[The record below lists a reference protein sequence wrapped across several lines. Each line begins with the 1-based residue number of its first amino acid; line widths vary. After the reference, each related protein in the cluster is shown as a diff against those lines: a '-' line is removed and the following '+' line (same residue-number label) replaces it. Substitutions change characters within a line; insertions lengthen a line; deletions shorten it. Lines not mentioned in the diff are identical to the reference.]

1 MVKNT
6 KGGSFHKKLARKK
19 EDEAKIIKVNLD
31 VNFEQDIIVLID
43 KNIGNCFTARLIH
56 CEDETN
62 NFKDKELKVL
72 HQRGKNA
79 KNIFHKTS
87 SRLALVTIVTDCK
100 LTSNCI
106 GYVEEFLE
114 HNHINEYLKN
124 KLINQET
131 YNKLKQFMKSNIVE
145 LENNEENFFE
155 TDDNK
160 DTSKLESLV
169 EECDVDKI

>member
-1 MVKNT
+1 MQQP
-6 KGGSFHKKLARKK
+6 FQHIKKVILLLIAMQILNNGLFAQ
-19 EDEAKIIKVNLD
+19 DVLYNSGEAAIIHSVTD
-31 VNFEQDIIVLID
+31 YI
-43 KNIGNCFTARLIH
+43 
-56 CEDETN
+56 
-62 NFKDKELKVL
+62 
-72 HQRGKNA
+72 A

-131 YNKLKQFMKSNIVE
+131 YNKLKQFMTSNIVE
-145 LENNEENFFE
+145 LENNEENIFE